1 MTEETIGRPRPLIAA
16 LPAYRP
22 GKGAKQ
28 AEQEHGITNA
38 IKLASNE
45 NPEEPLDPIVAAV
58 AAAAH
63 GINRYPDHRATAVRE
78 AIAARLDV
86 GVEQVTIG
94 TGSSGLLQQFVWAY
108 VDPDDEVLYPW
119 RSFEAYPIFTN
130 LAGGKSV
137 TVPLNDDLSFD
148 ADGLVGA
155 VTPRTKLLM
164 LATPNNP
171 TGIATSTRDLAAIVE
186 HIPSDVIIVIDEAYR
201 EFVDPA
207 YGDPVGELV
216 PKFAN
221 LVVTRTFSKAH
232 GLAGLRLGYAIGD
245 PRVIATVD
253 KTLLPFAVN
262 SLAQVAA
269 LAAIEHEGA
278 IANAGAGHPRRAR
291 AGGGRTLPRRLEA
304 AGPPGQLRLAA
315 HRRRNR
321 RRRAR
326 ARTAR
331 RRRAAVRGRR
341 RAGHDRHARRE
352 RPLPH
357 RTGGGRGR
365 GHRPGV
371 TRSGFDV
378 RPSRPALATAFL
390 FLVVVFAASGIAYL
404 FRWALRRIIDLY
416 AGHADPTHAAGSLHS
431 VTLFALAAG
440 SVAVAATIGHLVHR
454 RWANRTG
461 IEAVAASARGE
472 GRHISF
478 RASTLRVAATWIV
491 SAGLVSIGR
500 ESAIVE
506 SGGSLGS
513 VIGRRSG
520 GRGVAL
526 AAAGI
531 AAAFSAAYHA
541 PVAAVLYTEEHL
553 RVRQSARATVFVLL
567 GARRAAMGSRC
578 GCSAGETRSCRTS
591 TGRCGECWRAA

>member
-130 LAGGKSV
+130 LARRRVGDGS
-137 TVPLNDDLSFD
+137 TQRDLSFD

-207 YGDPVGELV
+207 YGDPSASSCRSCEPRGHAYLLQGARARRA
-216 PKFAN
+216 PA
-221 LVVTRTFSKAH
+221 R
-232 GLAGLRLGYAIGD
+232 LRDRRPA
-245 PRVIATVD
+245 VIATVD

-262 SLAQVAA
+262 SACAGCCA
-269 LAAIEHEGA
+269 AAIEHEGA
-278 IANAGAGHPRRAR
+278 MRGRSGILAERGRVED
-291 AGGGRTLPRRLEA
+291 RTLPRRLEA

-331 RRRAAVRGRR
+331 SSCGRSRATACGSRSARTTRTIVSSPPWRRSWPRAPSRCATRSGSTCGRRGRRWLLRFCSWSSCSRRAASPTCSGGPCAESSISTPAMPTRQTRRAPFTASRCSRSPPAASQWRR
-341 RAGHDRHARRE
+341 RSATWC
-352 RPLPH
+352 
-357 RTGGGRGR
+357 TGVGR
-365 GHRPGV
+365 
-371 TRSGFDV
+371 S
-378 RPSRPALATAFL
+378 
-390 FLVVVFAASGIAYL
+390 
-404 FRWALRRIIDLY
+404 
-416 AGHADPTHAAGSLHS
+416 
-431 VTLFALAAG
+431 
-440 SVAVAATIGHLVHR
+440 
-454 RWANRTG
+454 RTG

-472 GRHISF
+472 GRDISF
-478 RASTLRVAATWIV
+478 RATTLRVAATWIV

-520 GRGVAL
+520 
-526 AAAGI
+526 
-531 AAAFSAAYHA
+531 
-541 PVAAVLYTEEHL
+541 
-553 RVRQSARATVFVLL
+553 
-567 GARRAAMGSRC
+567 AM
-578 GCSAGETRSCRTS
+578 
-591 TGRCGECWRAA
+591 